1 MTPSYLTYALA
12 GAAFTLLVAAFV
24 RAWHFDRLRANR
36 ARQAL
41 LKTRESHDRGWHA
54 HKDKLTWAS
63 RVVDSINDE
72 VSEEIDESLMK
83 RLSDHE
89 RLALEGAVRAQERI
103 NKLELTI
110 SNITSG
116 IAEFDSR
123 MRLLDD
129 KIRFCEDNLLSW
141 GGPMNELIVQ
151 VNGIESANEEA
162 LVTLATMFEL
172 RKDIEETEREISKV
186 LSIFDTGE

>member
-1 MTPSYLTYALA
+1 
-12 GAAFTLLVAAFV
+12 
-24 RAWHFDRLRANR
+24 
-36 ARQAL
+36 
-41 LKTRESHDRGWHA
+41 
-54 HKDKLTWAS
+54 
-63 RVVDSINDE
+63 
-72 VSEEIDESLMK
+72 
-83 RLSDHE
+83 
-89 RLALEGAVRAQERI
+89 
-103 NKLELTI
+103 
-110 SNITSG
+110 
-116 IAEFDSR
+116 

-129 KIRFCEDNLLSW
+129 KIRFCEDKLLSW